1 MGDMVRFLLSTEL
14 KGNFRLSLLPVTMN
28 HLKKSY
34 RKNEDVVFRR
44 ISDQSI
50 LVPIK
55 GNVGDLGFIYN
66 LNDVGTFIWE
76 RIDGKRQLVDIKKML
91 MDKFDVSPS
100 RAETD
105 LLEFIAHLEE
115 MGCIIVA
122 DHMWP

>member
-14 KGNFRLSLLPVTMN
+14 NGNFHLSILPVTMN

-55 GNVGDLGFIYN
+55 DNVGDLGFIYN
-66 LNDVGTFIWE
+66 LNNLGTFIWE

-91 MDKFDVSPS
+91 VDEFDVSPS

-105 LLEFIAHLEE
+105 LLDFVEHLEK
-115 MGCIIVA
+115 MGHIVQV
-122 DHMWP
+122 DHISP

>member
-1 MGDMVRFLLSTEL
+1 
-14 KGNFRLSLLPVTMN
+14 MN

-44 ISDQSI
+44 IADQSI

-55 GNVGDLGFIYN
+55 DNVGDLGFIYN

-105 LLEFIAHLEE
+105 LLEFIAHLRR
-115 MGCIIVA
+115 GGG
-122 DHMWP
+122 P